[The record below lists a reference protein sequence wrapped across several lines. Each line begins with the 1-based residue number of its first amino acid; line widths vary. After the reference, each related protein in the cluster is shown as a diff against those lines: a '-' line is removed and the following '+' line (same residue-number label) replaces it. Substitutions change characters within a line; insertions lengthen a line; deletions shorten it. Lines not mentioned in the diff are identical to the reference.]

1 MESVS
6 KSRTLTRILD
16 AGIAFAVWLMLC
28 LVLRGFVP
36 MDGGPMVKSAVA
48 AYAAF
53 PIACVFWMAT
63 QMFRVTIEDQMQLR
77 RVKVEHSK

>member
-36 MDGGPMVKSAVA
+36 MDGGPMVKSAMA

>member
-77 RVKVEHSK
+77 RVRIERS